1 MASWDIRVRQVWS
14 VNHIC
19 IINSHQYPWNGM
31 TEYINL
37 PRIIFYITDN
47 IYKDIWRSI
56 MHLNSH
62 LLRVVWCRCSMQN
75 RPGHEKLSRH
85 RQVATQNKF
94 SSCCMLRDNLSVIT
108 RPDLTYVS
116 FLHGTPE
123 LHYFCWKRMMK
134 TVWFNAAELMWLL
147 GYTDAHRI
155 YQNPWSVMWRK
166 LKITTNLCSKCFW

>member
-1 MASWDIRVRQVWS
+1 MIDRNNVPMNNLCEPFSLKTGRPSFYWDRFKLFCSSHTVPYNHYFQPWVVLFLFYQSSIIYLTLYSQVLSHGLWDIRVRQVWS

-62 LLRVVWCRCSMQN
+62 LLREVYDAGVPCKIEPAMRNC
-75 RPGHEKLSRH
+75 PGTAKSRH
-85 RQVATQNKF
+85 KLRFRRVVCCAT
-94 SSCCMLRDNLSVIT
+94 
-108 RPDLTYVS
+108 TYP
-116 FLHGTPE
+116 L
-123 LHYFCWKRMMK
+123 
-134 TVWFNAAELMWLL
+134 
-147 GYTDAHRI
+147 
-155 YQNPWSVMWRK
+155 
-166 LKITTNLCSKCFW
+166 